1 VTAGE
6 IPARRRTFFR
16 STGANAPKD
25 CFSKDAVKDV
35 IAMVHT
41 QHDPAKK
48 DHPGM
53 SFFAQTLIVLLVIA
67 LLLLLVL
74 FADTYLH
81 DIGKDWSD
89 STLVKMIMERRE
101 AIPLFE

>member
-1 VTAGE
+1 
-6 IPARRRTFFR
+6 
-16 STGANAPKD
+16 
-25 CFSKDAVKDV
+25 
-35 IAMVHT
+35 MVHT